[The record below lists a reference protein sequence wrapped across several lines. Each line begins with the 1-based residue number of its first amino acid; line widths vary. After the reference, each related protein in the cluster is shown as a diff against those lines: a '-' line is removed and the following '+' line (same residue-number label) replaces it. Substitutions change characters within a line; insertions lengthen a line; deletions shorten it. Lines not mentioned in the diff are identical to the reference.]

1 MGFLSGF
8 SKVGFVENYDLCV
21 YLKKLPIFLEKT
33 WPKKRNSTKIGPY
46 LLSFLCMIFQLQNFH
61 EWKIEINESWSNY
74 HRHKIF
80 FVQKGTFLAFV
91 VCHPPLFL
99 SCDLFKKLS
108 WVVKAAVQRSPISWS
123 YLPIYE
129 LWYRL
134 KYSKVMFE
142 MYRMPYA
149 YK

>member
-1 MGFLSGF
+1 MMTLRKWFSWMLALIWISHIFPAFLYLLLNTKTICLTFKKYDTTPKFSWMKNWNKWELVKLSSAQNLFCPKGNLSGF
-8 SKVGFVENYDLCV
+8 CC
-21 YLKKLPIFLEKT
+21 
-33 WPKKRNSTKIGPY
+33 
-46 LLSFLCMIFQLQNFH
+46 LS
-61 EWKIEINESWSNY
+61 
-74 HRHKIF
+74 
-80 FVQKGTFLAFV
+80 
-91 VCHPPLFL
+91 PPTFL